1 MRTLIP
7 SNHSI
12 MRRLLFHRLTVM
24 LALSICLMSCGGEEG
39 KIDEEPFIVVESDI
53 PGMYFEVP
61 EGALPTGFDPADIK
75 ITPFKRK
82 T

>member
-1 MRTLIP
+1 
-7 SNHSI
+7 
-12 MRRLLFHRLTVM
+12 
-24 LALSICLMSCGGEEG
+24 MSCGGEEG